1 MHFADVP
8 PGNHVLQAKIMDSS
22 MRWMANSS
30 SEDVSVNVVAHD
42 QLVSVS
48 LENGELIFCP
58 NTADTLPCV
67 SQFCVAKGLNTS
79 GCSTLQASANA
90 SIDALGAT
98 NESQAYQR
106 QQATQDAPASANN
119 FGIQFANEGAL
130 GMNILD
136 ARVTGVEG
144 QGQADRLGVR
154 VGDTIVQVNSEAAA
168 QSMDALV
175 AQLQA
180 MPRPGLIVFRRGND
194 GLSEQHARGGARE
207 LLSGRERDRLETL
220 RAESAAVA
228 AADGDD
234 AAVGAAATMSA
245 AAAVAAAGGDGAA
258 VAAAGLASMSGG
270 GTSAAVSS
278 ESERA
283 STLSNAKREGP
294 ATSAPMDRSSM
305 AGGSKHVFDILNRRA
320 SDVPSMGERKGT
332 IEGTID
338 ALREAVR
345 AARSAHDG
353 LPAAPASPPEEL

>member
-1 MHFADVP
+1 
-8 PGNHVLQAKIMDSS
+8 
-22 MRWMANSS
+22 MANSS

-106 QQATQDAPASANN
+106 QQATQDAPASAND

-228 AADGDD
+228 AADGDDAAVGAAATMSAAAVAVAGGDD